1 MERMGMPDDE
11 PIEHPWVT
19 KSIGDAQSKVEARNF
34 DMRKNV
40 LEYDDVMSE
49 QRKTVYKIR
58 QQLLLGT
65 YTPEFL
71 DDSGKPTGTV
81 RPIKALPRLRE
92 DVEGAIKDMLLHY
105 GTPLP
110 GQGGSTEPVV
120 KPETVDQIKEL
131 FAFDSLRA
139 DIYQYWGY
147 RFDVKDGDAKRA
159 SLVYERLLAEIPQ
172 SLSEQRERLLD
183 LVDGIVGA
191 MVEECCPDGKPP
203 EDWDWKGLRDGFIE
217 HFAVKP
223 VDFEHTADLED
234 LAHNLY
240 TQAVK
245 ELEDREKSMG
255 TELLLRVFRHY
266 YLEEIDRSW
275 VEHLTNMEHLRDGI
289 GLRGYGQ
296 KDPKQEY
303 KKEGYDIFVTMMA
316 STNSSVCN
324 KVFSVQ
330 VKKENDIERLERED
344 LEKHNAA
351 ARAMQMRHGSDIDGP
366 EDAPA
371 GASPSARPSG
381 PPPRAAAQPVRREAP
396 KVGRN
401 DLCPC
406 GSGEKFKKCHG
417 AALEEDGGDATA

>member
-1 MERMGMPDDE
+1 
-11 PIEHPWVT
+11 
-19 KSIGDAQSKVEARNF
+19 
-34 DMRKNV
+34 MRKNV

-58 QQLLLGT
+58 QQLLIGT
-65 YTPEFL
+65 YTPEYL
-71 DDSGKPTGTV
+71 DDTGKPTG
-81 RPIKALPRLRE
+81 RIREIKPLARLKD
-92 DVEGAIKDMLLHY
+92 DVEPAIRDMLLHY

-110 GQGGSTEPVV
+110 GQGVQEGGEELK
-120 KPETVDQIKEL
+120 KPTKIDEIVEL
-131 FAFDSLRA
+131 YSLESLRG
-139 DIYQYWGY
+139 DLYQYWGY
-147 RFDVKDGDAKRA
+147 KVDFKDDDGKKPAA
-159 SLVYERLLAEIPQ
+159 VYERLIAEIPQ

-183 LVDGIVGA
+183 LIDGIVGA
-191 MVEECCPDGKPP
+191 IVEECCPDGKPP
-203 EDWDWKGLRDGFIE
+203 EDWDMKGLKSGFIE
-217 HFAVKP
+217 HFSVKP
-223 VDFEHTADLED
+223 VDYEHTVDLQD
-234 LAHNLY
+234 LAHLLY
-240 TQAVK
+240 TQALK
-245 ELEDREKSMG
+245 ELEDREKSQG
-255 TELLLRVFRHY
+255 TELVLRIFRHY
-266 YLEEIDRSW
+266 YLEEIDRAW

-316 STNSSVCN
+316 STSSSVCN

-344 LEKHNAA
+344 LERHNLAA
-351 ARAMQMRHGSDIDGP
+351 QAMQMRHGSDVDGGDDGQGATP
-366 EDAPA
+366 SGRPPAPA
-371 GASPSARPSG
+371 
-381 PPPRAAAQPVRREAP
+381 PRALPQPIRREAP